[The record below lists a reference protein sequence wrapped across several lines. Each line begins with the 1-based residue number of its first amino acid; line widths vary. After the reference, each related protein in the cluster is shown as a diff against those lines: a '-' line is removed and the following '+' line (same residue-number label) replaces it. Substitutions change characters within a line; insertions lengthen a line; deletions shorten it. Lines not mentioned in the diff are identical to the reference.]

1 MNLKRFKFDFL
12 SSRAITVVVFIV
24 IIYAAF
30 GLTKVTW
37 QNYKVNQQII
47 SLKDSIKKADEEN
60 FNLKSKIDYYK
71 TDSYRE
77 RQAREKLNLQKPG
90 EIVIVIPNS
99 PQAEEINKEEQNKV
113 VEKPTIRSN
122 FQKWQDYF
130 FGK

>member
-1 MNLKRFKFDFL
+1 MNLKRFKFNFL
-12 SSRAITVVVFIV
+12 SSRVITVIFFVV

-30 GLTKVTW
+30 GLAKVTW

-60 FNLKSKIDYYK
+60 FNLKSKIEYYK
-71 TDSYRE
+71 TDSFRE

-90 EIVIVIPNS
+90 EIVIVIPTS
-99 PQAEEINKEEQNKV
+99 PQVEEIKKAEENKV
-113 VEKPTIRSN
+113 AEKPTLRSN

>member
-12 SSRAITVVVFIV
+12 SSRVITVIVFII

-30 GLTKVTW
+30 GLAKVTW

-47 SLKDSIKKADEEN
+47 SLKDSIKKSDEEN
-60 FNLKSKIDYYK
+60 FNLKSKIEYYK
-71 TDSYRE
+71 TDSFRE

-99 PQAEEINKEEQNKV
+99 PQAEEVKKAEENKV
-113 VEKPTIRSN
+113 YEKPTLRSN